1 MFYDKNKHEIVLNK
15 IKRVSFL
22 TSEYIL
28 LCDVETCNDNK
39 IILDFS
45 YDIISTRTGVIVA
58 SGSYIIKECWQTR
71 SLRYGKYAKSKIK
84 NYIKKLNKKECKLI
98 SLLDLYD
105 LINNLISSYNIK
117 IFMAYNG
124 KFDLEALYNTF
135 NYSNSKMKLWQKS
148 AFELASE
155 QPLFMQLD
163 LLDLWT
169 YASKLYKTKKFKKW
183 YDKKIA
189 IYSSNGNRKTTAEI
203 VGRYILEN
211 LHFIEEH
218 TGAKDL
224 EIEYLIFIACYF
236 NSANRMVWLNYSGLW
251 GVWRLAQD
259 MVLNK
264 DSKLYIRFILN
275 KMCYN

>member
-58 SGSYIIKECWQTR
+58 NGSYIIKESWQTR
-71 SLRYGKYAKSKIK
+71 SLRYGKYAKGKVK

-135 NYSNSKMKLWQKS
+135 NYSNSKMKLWQKR
-148 AFELASE
+148 
-155 QPLFMQLD
+155 
-163 LLDLWT
+163 LL
-169 YASKLYKTKKFKKW
+169 
-183 YDKKIA
+183 
-189 IYSSNGNRKTTAEI
+189 
-203 VGRYILEN
+203 
-211 LHFIEEH
+211 
-218 TGAKDL
+218 
-224 EIEYLIFIACYF
+224 
-236 NSANRMVWLNYSGLW
+236 
-251 GVWRLAQD
+251 
-259 MVLNK
+259 
-264 DSKLYIRFILN
+264 
-275 KMCYN
+275 